1 MRVGVTVTRNFG
13 PLSDVRLV
21 TKDEWAK
28 VGRLARE
35 RIVTRTQAGQDVRG
49 ASFAPYSPGYR
60 RVKEAIGAGSNVNL
74 TLSGEMLRAITV
86 EPDAE
91 GVTLKFSS

>member
-1 MRVGVTVTRNFG
+1 MGVTVDRNFV
-13 PLSDVRLV
+13 PLTDIKLLTVE
-21 TKDEWAK
+21 DFGK

-35 RIVTRTQAGQDVRG
+35 AIITRTQRG
-49 ASFAPYSPGYR
+49 TDMHGSSFKPYSTGYA
-60 RVKEAIGAGSNVNL
+60 KAKAAIGASATPNL